1 MRSIHDWLNEYR
13 ESHQNPI
20 NKMIHWIC
28 VPLIMLS
35 LMGLLWT
42 IPTPLNLISILGVPL
57 NWTLL
62 FILFCIIFY
71 SRLSIKIT
79 LGMACVGILLVL
91 GVLWLN
97 TFETAL
103 WKISVLIFVPA
114 WLGQFI
120 GHFIEGK
127 RPSFSKDLQFLLI
140 GPAWLIS
147 FIFNKLKVKF

>member
-1 MRSIHDWLNEYR
+1 
-13 ESHQNPI
+13 
-20 NKMIHWIC
+20 
-28 VPLIMLS
+28 
-35 LMGLLWT
+35 
-42 IPTPLNLISILGVPL
+42 
-57 NWTLL
+57 
-62 FILFCIIFY
+62 
-71 SRLSIKIT
+71 
-79 LGMACVGILLVL
+79 MACVGILLVL

-114 WLGQFI
+114 WLRQFI

-147 FIFNKLKVKF
+147 FIFNKLKVKL